1 MKNQELVDI
10 WQRVRSGLRGF
21 VVKRVRNGAE
31 ADDILQEVFLRI
43 HQKLGDLHDPARL
56 IPWIHQITRH
66 AISDHYRDPAR
77 RREVPAG
84 LADDLEA
91 TGGMGSFPAEERDEA
106 HEHRAELARCLKPMI
121 EHLADEYREALT
133 LVELEGS
140 TQQGGAKRLG
150 LSLSGMKSRVQR
162 GRRQLRKMLDECC
175 RIQLDA
181 RRAVTGYS
189 VRKTG
194 CDPCDDDRAPVSTS
208 PRVAGKARS
217 C

>member
-1 MKNQELVDI
+1 MKNPGIVQI
-10 WQRVRSGLRGF
+10 WQQVRSGLRSF
-21 VVKRVRNGAE
+21 VVKRVRSDAE
-31 ADDILQEVFLRI
+31 TDDILQEVFLRI
-43 HQKLGDLHDPARL
+43 HQKLRDLHDPARL
-56 IPWIHQITRH
+56 IPWIYQITRH
-66 AISDHYRDPAR
+66 AISDHYRNPAR

-84 LADDLEA
+84 LGDDLEA
-91 TGGMGSFPAEERDEA
+91 AGSMGSFQAEERGDT

-121 EHLADEYREALT
+121 ENLAVEYREALT
-133 LVELEGS
+133 IVELEGS
-140 TQQGGAKRLG
+140 TQQVGAKRLG

-162 GRRQLRKMLDECC
+162 GRRQLRQMLDECC

-181 RRAVTGYS
+181 RRAVTGFS

-194 CDPCDDDRAPVSTS
+194 CDPCDVDRAPTGTS